1 MIGMGQKDSYVGD
14 EAQSKRG
21 ILTLRYPIE
30 HGVVTNWDDMEK
42 IWHHT
47 FYNELRVAP
56 EEHPILLTEA
66 PINPKSNR
74 EKMTQIVF
82 ETFNAP
88 AFYVSIQAVLSLYAS
103 GRTTGIVLD
112 SGDGVT
118 HVVPIYEGFS
128 LPHAISRVD
137 MAGRDL
143 TDYLMKILA
152 ERGYTFSTTA
162 EREIVRDIKEKL
174 CYVALDFE
182 QEIQT
187 ASQSSSLEKSYEL
200 PDGQVIT
207 IGNER
212 FRAPE
217 ALFQPNVLG
226 LESGG
231 IHVTTFNSI
240 MKCDVDVRK
249 DLYGNIVMVR
259 KAFGI
264 RLGETP
270 TNIYLSLVW
279 WYHHVPRYL
288 RPYAEG
294 DHCSCS
300 FFHEG
305 QDHRSPRA
313 QVLRLDR
320 WIHPGLPVNLPAD
333 VDLQAGVRRERSFH
347 RSPQVLLSFLQHFT
361 TRIRSY
367 FPGVSKSRMEA
378 LVDCKRCWTRIIKR
392 IA

>member
-1 MIGMGQKDSYVGD
+1 
-14 EAQSKRG
+14 
-21 ILTLRYPIE
+21 
-30 HGVVTNWDDMEK
+30 
-42 IWHHT
+42 
-47 FYNELRVAP
+47 
-56 EEHPILLTEA
+56 
-66 PINPKSNR
+66 
-74 EKMTQIVF
+74 
-82 ETFNAP
+82 
-88 AFYVSIQAVLSLYAS
+88 
-103 GRTTGIVLD
+103 
-112 SGDGVT
+112 
-118 HVVPIYEGFS
+118 
-128 LPHAISRVD
+128 

-305 QDHRSPRA
+305 QDHCSPRA

-320 WIHPGLPVNLPAD
+320 WIHPGLPVHLPAD

-361 TRIRSY
+361 TRIHSY